1 MDLTNEVRV
10 AVPIDK
16 AWDIFTD
23 IEFIA
28 PCMPGAQLLEVDG
41 DEYKGQIKIKVGP
54 ITAQYQG
61 TAKFISKDKDTHTL
75 VMSATGRDSRGAG
88 NAAAEIKAQMTPDGD
103 GTAITIT
110 TTLKVTGKVA
120 QFGRGVMASVSEKLI
135 DQFAKSLEAKLEETG
150 TATPSADGAQSV
162 SAAANSSS
170 ASSSGDDTASSG
182 PRKINMPEP
191 EPVDLLANTDTT
203 LVKKIAPYAL
213 GLLLLLLMRRR
224 RRRRR
229 RNRDAQA

>member
-1 MDLTNEVRV
+1 MDLTNEVHV

-16 AWDIFTD
+16 AWDTFTD

-28 PCMPGAQLLEVDG
+28 PCMPGAQLLEVNG
-41 DEYKGQIKIKVGP
+41 DEYKGQVKIKVGP

-61 TAKFISKDKDTHTL
+61 TAKFISKDKDTYAL

-88 NAAAEIKAQMTPDGD
+88 NASAEIKAQMTPDGD
-103 GTAITIT
+103 GTTITIT

-135 DQFAKSLEAKLEETG
+135 DQFAKSLEAKLEESD
-150 TATPSADGAQSV
+150 TATPDTGTPNSDAAST
-162 SAAANSSS
+162 AAA
-170 ASSSGDDTASSG
+170 ADDTASSG
-182 PRKINMPEP
+182 PRKINMAEP
-191 EPVDLLANTDTT
+191 EPIDLLANTDTT
-203 LVKKIAPYAL
+203 LAKKIAPYAV
-213 GLLLLLLMRRR
+213 GLFLLLLMRKR

-229 RNRDAQA
+229 RNRNAQA